1 MKRVRYIIIIMLW
14 FSVAGVVTAQK
25 AEALLDKAAAA
36 YESSNGLKASFAA
49 NIRHEKQGVSESFEG
64 TIQMKGDKFVLIT
77 PDTRTWYDGT
87 TQWTYVVR
95 TDEVNLSNPTGDEL
109 EFTNPMT
116 LLRSYKKG
124 FTLSY
129 IGQSTSDNGK
139 MADDVMLTSKKNG
152 DVAKVEVQIERATSL
167 PVRLTVTLK
176 NGMCSVIRI
185 RKMQTEI
192 SQPEHVFRFNPADY
206 PGVTEID
213 LR

>member
-1 MKRVRYIIIIMLW
+1 MVFGRR
-14 FSVAGVVTAQK
+14 SCHGT
-25 AEALLDKAAAA
+25 EGRGALDRAAAA

-139 MADDVMLTSKKNG
+139 MADDVMLTSKKT
-152 DVAKVEVQIERATSL
+152 ATWQRSKYRSSA
-167 PVRLTVTLK
+167 PPR
-176 NGMCSVIRI
+176 CRY
-185 RKMQTEI
+185 
-192 SQPEHVFRFNPADY
+192 A
-206 PGVTEID
+206 
-213 LR
+213 

>member
-1 MKRVRYIIIIMLW
+1 MKRIRYIIMLW
-14 FSVAGVVTAQK
+14 LSVVGVGTAQK
-25 AEALLDKAAAA
+25 AETILDKAAAA
-36 YESSNGLKASFAA
+36 YEKSNGLKASFAA

-64 TIQMKGDKFVLIT
+64 TIQMKGEKFVLIT

-109 EFTNPMT
+109 EFTNPMI

-176 NGMCSVIRI
+176 NGARSVIRI
-185 RKMQTEI
+185 RKMQTGI
-192 SQPEHVFRFNPADY
+192 NPPEHVFRFNPADY

>member
-1 MKRVRYIIIIMLW
+1 
-14 FSVAGVVTAQK
+14 
-25 AEALLDKAAAA
+25 
-36 YESSNGLKASFAA
+36 
-49 NIRHEKQGVSESFEG
+49 
-64 TIQMKGDKFVLIT
+64 
-77 PDTRTWYDGT
+77 
-87 TQWTYVVR
+87 
-95 TDEVNLSNPTGDEL
+95 
-109 EFTNPMT
+109 MT

-176 NGMCSVIRI
+176 NGVRSVIRI
-185 RKMQTEI
+185 RKMQTDI
-192 SQPEHVFRFNPADY
+192 NQPEYIFRFNPADY